1 MGIKTFK
8 EYLREISGDQWG
20 MIIIFSPFA
29 FYFTFLY
36 FSALYSGI
44 PTEYSSYQNVQVQ
57 VQETTMN
64 GKLNQVITIKQRH
77 KTKYCYVPYC
87 GFPKEGNYHLSHI
100 EFIDIDGDVFILKSC
115 LNKEECFYNISDSF
129 IEKIK
134 EDKFQDLKEWIL
146 CLYFAIFLAL
156 ILGVV

>member
-1 MGIKTFK
+1 
-8 EYLREISGDQWG
+8 
-20 MIIIFSPFA
+20 
-29 FYFTFLY
+29 
-36 FSALYSGI
+36 
-44 PTEYSSYQNVQVQ
+44 
-57 VQETTMN
+57 MN
-64 GKLNQVITIKQRH
+64 GKLNQFITIKQRH
-77 KTKYCYVPYC
+77 KNKYCYVPYC